1 MTSLSD
7 MYLCHYILQSV
18 RGVGGVLGTG
28 CGFKLRGR
36 MCDVRSQRLS
46 EVDRWTCGVSRK

>member
-1 MTSLSD
+1 MSLSD

-18 RGVGGVLGTG
+18 RGMGGVLGRQG
-28 CGFKLRGR
+28 VVKLKGR